1 MILNLGTSLVSLT
14 LVLSGLI
21 VPALIITGSKALATA
36 VTETINFGKTDRSIK
51 GVTAV
56 FAQQFIKGAI
66 ATGLYSLPLIGGY
79 SASTILPGVAYN
91 LLSAAVTSWKA
102 RGELTPWKWVNAI
115 LNTLLVTGPAAIAF
129 TPKAKEAARIV
140 SELSKAGPVTWK
152 ALKEEVGDDNEL
164 LRQAIIALSPANV
177 DNILNV
183 VNGTSSLNAGTALQT
198 REAGLADKDIVELG
212 ANYEGMTL
220 DNLAKIAA
228 AANSLRA
235 TRDSKAYPT
244 TGITMNELIAAAGE
258 NDIPIAVTDNEGKSI
273 RDSRGNEVLTDE
285 FVNLYLLAD
294 GDNARA
300 LIPSYVVGAEE
311 NRAAVANM
319 LLRAHATS
327 EDLRAINPAL
337 VTGLSIKDAVKLSDK
352 AKENRPA
359 AFANYIVEAARKN
372 PDLKGAAE
380 LANLIVETIKLRGR
394 ALDIKDVVGIALRMA
409 MPGVEAT
416 PQVVN
421 NLTGARKA
429 AFDKAFSAILTI
441 MHYDS
446 LKAME
451 IRGKYLDANEWVALA
466 SGLAKQGDYK
476 SALDALREAHS
487 LGVDAVDTAMMKE
500 SMVWYRKL
508 VSQER
513 ASILSDARAW
523 IDKAKDHASKGN
535 EKASRAAVKE
545 AVAIEASLGTH
556 TIDIPAARSEIKG
569 LIAERRAR
577 NITDARQWLG
587 LARAELDKGNYE
599 NALFAVAQ
607 AVKTSRT
614 KESLDKA
621 RVVKTGIAIEKLK
634 DAEMYISIG
643 GRDGYE
649 AALSLFGEVN
659 ELVKQGVVLGRDNAR
674 LDAVRNALIDH
685 FAASTE
691 SGADIKDVVQNLRI
705 AAALNNNPDNAI
717 GKEIAGEL
725 ARALKIK
732 AANRKEAKAAVREAE
747 KIAKN
752 ELGATRQMDVEKLTD
767 SISEKFGISIGEAR
781 QAAER
786 VVMAR
791 GGILIDG
798 MKVTVLIDG
807 KPVII
812 EGKNGARL
820 ADEINKATGLTL
832 SDAAYETAITILP
845 GGKIEYSDETSVVV
859 ENGKIVSVTCDQ
871 KVYPGMNAIY
881 IHSHPDSAE
890 PTDKLT
896 ADQVFAQ
903 KAAVDQANLN
913 NGLFEDAQSIF
924 VIEANARIREIS
936 RTVLGSTVMIVSS
949 VSTYRTNT
957 FTFETLADGAIKE
970 TMASVENLSHL
981 PEQIPAVPITT
992 INPVMPQSLL
1002 AMNALSPG
1010 QYNKDKLEKFTGI
1023 MQALGAEGAGD
1034 VKTMFT
1040 ALNKLRDAGPTNS
1053 VAVLA
1058 FDAQSVVKGGEIPDK
1073 SVRDTIS
1080 EAQAKDNRV
1089 KVVLLVKSPAEKA
1102 SLEGKVAGAEIV
1114 VMSGDG
1120 LLSKGIRDAL
1130 GAKGY
1135 DVTDV
1140 AIFMEDT
1147 GKRNELADIAKDAS
1161 AAKAGN
1167 ETIPAYAVLNSEAA
1181 GKDALEKGPVNL
1193 QTLMASILFKS
1204 ALVGIGYPENS
1215 KQMNELRG
1223 LGIFSFCK
1231 IFSDV
1236 GKAVK
1241 ELLQSLQKTA
1251 ISV

>member
-1 MILNLGTSLVSLT
+1 M
-14 LVLSGLI
+14 
-21 VPALIITGSKALATA
+21 
-36 VTETINFGKTDRSIK
+36 
-51 GVTAV
+51 
-56 FAQQFIKGAI
+56 
-66 ATGLYSLPLIGGY
+66 
-79 SASTILPGVAYN
+79 
-91 LLSAAVTSWKA
+91 
-102 RGELTPWKWVNAI
+102 
-115 LNTLLVTGPAAIAF
+115 
-129 TPKAKEAARIV
+129 
-140 SELSKAGPVTWK
+140 
-152 ALKEEVGDDNEL
+152 
-164 LRQAIIALSPANV
+164 
-177 DNILNV
+177 
-183 VNGTSSLNAGTALQT
+183 
-198 REAGLADKDIVELG
+198 
-212 ANYEGMTL
+212 
-220 DNLAKIAA
+220 
-228 AANSLRA
+228 
-235 TRDSKAYPT
+235 
-244 TGITMNELIAAAGE
+244 
-258 NDIPIAVTDNEGKSI
+258 
-273 RDSRGNEVLTDE
+273 
-285 FVNLYLLAD
+285 
-294 GDNARA
+294 
-300 LIPSYVVGAEE
+300 
-311 NRAAVANM
+311 
-319 LLRAHATS
+319 
-327 EDLRAINPAL
+327 
-337 VTGLSIKDAVKLSDK
+337 
-352 AKENRPA
+352 
-359 AFANYIVEAARKN
+359 
-372 PDLKGAAE
+372 
-380 LANLIVETIKLRGR
+380 
-394 ALDIKDVVGIALRMA
+394 
-409 MPGVEAT
+409 
-416 PQVVN
+416 
-421 NLTGARKA
+421 
-429 AFDKAFSAILTI
+429 
-441 MHYDS
+441 
-446 LKAME
+446 
-451 IRGKYLDANEWVALA
+451 
-466 SGLAKQGDYK
+466 
-476 SALDALREAHS
+476 
-487 LGVDAVDTAMMKE
+487 
-500 SMVWYRKL
+500 
-508 VSQER
+508 
-513 ASILSDARAW
+513 
-523 IDKAKDHASKGN
+523 
-535 EKASRAAVKE
+535 
-545 AVAIEASLGTH
+545 
-556 TIDIPAARSEIKG
+556 
-569 LIAERRAR
+569 
-577 NITDARQWLG
+577 
-587 LARAELDKGNYE
+587 
-599 NALFAVAQ
+599 FAVAQ

-621 RVVKTGIAIEKLK
+621 RIVKTGIAIEKLK

-725 ARALKIK
+725 TRALKIK

-752 ELGATRQMDVEKLTD
+752 ELGAARQMDVEKLTD

-832 SDAAYETAITILP
+832 SDAAYETAITIMP
-845 GGKIEYSDETSVVV
+845 DGKIKYSNETSAIIKD
-859 ENGKIVSVTCDQ
+859 GKIVDVTCEQ
-871 KVYPGMNAIY
+871 NIYPGSGAIY
-881 IHSHPDSAE
+881 IHSHPDFASS
-890 PTDKLT
+890 DKE
-896 ADQVFAQ
+896 FAQ
-903 KAAVDQANLN
+903 KAADDQANLN
-913 NGLFEDAQSIF
+913 NGLFADVQSIF
-924 VIEANARIREIS
+924 VIEANGRVREIS

-1023 MQALGAEGAGD
+1023 IQALGAEGAGD
-1034 VKTMFT
+1034 VKTMFA

-1080 EAQAKDNRV
+1080 EAQEKDNRV
-1089 KVVLLVKSPAEKA
+1089 KVVLLVRSPAEKA

-1130 GAKGY
+1130 GSKGY
-1135 DVTDV
+1135 YVTDV

-1204 ALVGIGYPENS
+1204 ALVGIGYPENN